1 MLYETRRSTLM
12 NILVSND
19 DGIESRGIRILAQCL
34 KQLGEVWVVAPER
47 PQDAMGRA
55 ITLHKPLRLHR
66 IGRQVFSVNGTPSD
80 CVTLAVGQLLKDRS
94 IHLLVSGI
102 NKGLNVGDD
111 VTNSGTV
118 AAALEGA
125 IRGIPAMA
133 VSLEGLKRFRFQS
146 AAHVA
151 VEVAR
156 LVLDKGLPP
165 DTLLNV
171 NVPDVPVQE
180 LNGMQV
186 TSLSRR
192 RYRNPVIEKVDP
204 RGGKYYWIAGERE
217 TWNRRRHS
225 DVDAVAQKKV
235 SMTPLRFD
243 MTQYRAVKK
252 LKAWESVVSRRLK
265 RAQTS

>member
-1 MLYETRRSTLM
+1 M
-12 NILVSND
+12 NILVAND
-19 DGIESRGIRILAQCL
+19 DGIESPGLRTLAKSL
-34 KQLGEVWVVAPER
+34 KQLGDVWVVAPER

-66 IGRQVFSVNGTPSD
+66 ISRQVFSVNGTPSD
-80 CVTLAVGQLLKDRS
+80 CVTLAVGQLLKDRP

-102 NKGLNVGDD
+102 NKGLNVSDD

-133 VSLEGLKRFRFQS
+133 VSLEGRKRFRFQS

-156 LVLDKGLPP
+156 LVLDNGLPA
-165 DTLLNV
+165 DTLLNI
-171 NVPDVPVQE
+171 NVPDVPAQE

-192 RYRNPVIEKVDP
+192 RYRNPVIEKIDP
-204 RGGKYYWIAGERE
+204 RGGKYYWIAGEQV
-217 TWNRRRHS
+217 TWNRRGRS
-225 DVDAVAQKKV
+225 DVDAIAEKKV
-235 SMTPLRFD
+235 SVTPLHFD
-243 MTQYRAVKK
+243 MTQYRAMTT
-252 LKAWESVVSRRLK
+252 LQAWESIVSKRMK
-265 RAQTS
+265 RA